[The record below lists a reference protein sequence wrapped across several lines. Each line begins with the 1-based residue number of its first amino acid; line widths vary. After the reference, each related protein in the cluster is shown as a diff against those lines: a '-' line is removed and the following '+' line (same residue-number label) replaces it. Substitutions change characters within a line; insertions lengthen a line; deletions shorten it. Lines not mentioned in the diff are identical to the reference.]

1 MACESRSCRRSPILD
16 WFPIRLSPRS
26 GSSLAAERFTAQS
39 VAQALADRQMLRSG
53 DVTVRSSASVSLGRL
68 VIVIASAIFRVD
80 RAATD
85 RRVRFE
91 PFRIGLFL

>member
-1 MACESRSCRRSPILD
+1 
-16 WFPIRLSPRS
+16 LSP
-26 GSSLAAERFTAQS
+26 LANPGLVPDTVVAAVGIELGGREIFGPQS

-53 DVTVRSSASVSLGRL
+53 DITVRSSASVSLGRL
-68 VIVIASAIFRVD
+68 VIVIASVLFRVD